1 MRSIGARLALWYTL
15 AATVAFAGL
24 SVAGYFMLERYLVH
38 GLDLLNAAEF
48 EQIKAH
54 LGPDHETLSTAVI
67 ETRIRETTEYASV
80 LFYIDVH
87 GKTVGTVFRSSN
99 LHGETIPDIP
109 GQRIFN
115 AGLPDKGLMRVGEFI
130 LAPYDVMVATPL
142 APVLSVM
149 EGYVEVCAAL
159 MAIMLVVSAALGFG
173 LSRLALRPL
182 RSIQSTANR
191 IRSDNLTERIP
202 VANVSDEISNLA
214 RLLNQMFDRLE
225 SAFNQIRRFSADASH
240 ELKTPLSLMRL
251 HAEKML
257 MEGGL
262 SQGQQE
268 AVAAQLEELDRLNEI
283 VEDLLFLS
291 RAEARAITLHPQL
304 QAPTLFLL
312 SFEQDARVLAEHEDV
327 QCTLLHRGDGAV
339 SFDPKWIRQV
349 LLNLGAFNWAR
360 SPTYRI
366 PRWAKVI
373 SLIVGIAMFVWP
385 LVHRDPITNL
395 TLWCSLVF
403 LLDPI
408 NLKLRRPSMFGDWQ
422 RGWYGRTLA
431 AFSGGLIC
439 GLLWEF
445 WNYWALAKWT
455 YHLPFLGSAEHYR
468 YFEMPIIG
476 LLGFLPFGIEC
487 WIMWQMLR
495 IPLDGLAEELPNDR
509 KLI

>member
-54 LGPDHETLSTAVI
+54 LGPDHETLSAAVI
-67 ETRIRETTEYASV
+67 EVRIRETTEYASV

-87 GKTVGTVFRSSN
+87 GHKVGTVFRSSN
-99 LHGETIPDIP
+99 LHGETIPDVP

-115 AGLPDKGLMRVGEFI
+115 AALPDKGLMRVGEFI

-142 APVLSVM
+142 APVQSVM
-149 EGYVEVCAAL
+149 DGYVEVCAAL
-159 MAIMLVVSAALGFG
+159 MAIMLLVSGAVGFA
-173 LSRLALRPL
+173 LSRLALSPL

-251 HAEKML
+251 QAEKLL
-257 MEGGL
+257 MEGTL
-262 SQGQQE
+262 THLQQE
-268 AVAAQLEELDRLNEI
+268 AVAAQVEELDRLNEI

-291 RAEARAITLHPQL
+291 RAEARAITLHPRL
-304 QAPTLFLL
+304 QMPAPFLQ
-312 SFEQDARVLAEHEDV
+312 SFEQDARVLAEHEGV
-327 QCTLLHRGDGAV
+327 RYSMLHQGEGGV

-349 LLNLGAFNWAR
+349 LLNLVKNSLNVSPAGSHIRVQSTLTETAWSVFVEDEGPGVPAEQREHIFERFVRVANSKRPDDRGSGLGLAICRSIIDLHGGRIFAAAAAAGGLRVTFEIPTDGKRLAVATPAGAFTLPELR
-360 SPTYRI
+360 DGPPLSPH
-366 PRWAKVI
+366 
-373 SLIVGIAMFVWP
+373 S
-385 LVHRDPITNL
+385 
-395 TLWCSLVF
+395 S
-403 LLDPI
+403 
-408 NLKLRRPSMFGDWQ
+408 Q
-422 RGWYGRTLA
+422 
-431 AFSGGLIC
+431 
-439 GLLWEF
+439 
-445 WNYWALAKWT
+445 
-455 YHLPFLGSAEHYR
+455 
-468 YFEMPIIG
+468 
-476 LLGFLPFGIEC
+476 
-487 WIMWQMLR
+487 
-495 IPLDGLAEELPNDR
+495 
-509 KLI
+509 

>member
-1 MRSIGARLALWYTL
+1 MRSIGARLALWYTS
-15 AATVAFAGL
+15 AAIVAFAAL
-24 SVAGYFMLERYLVH
+24 SVVGYFMLQGYLVH
-38 GLDLLNAAEF
+38 GLDLLNSAEF

-99 LHGETIPDIP
+99 LHGETIPDLP

-142 APVLSVM
+142 APVLTVM

-159 MAIMLVVSAALGFG
+159 MAIMLVVSAAIGFG

-202 VANVSDEISNLA
+202 VANVKDEISNLA

-262 SQGQQE
+262 SQSQQE

-304 QAPTLFLL
+304 QAPTPFLL
-312 SFEQDARVLAEHEDV
+312 SFEQDARVLAEHEGV
-327 QCTLLHRGDGAV
+327 QCTLIHRGEGAV

-349 LLNLGAFNWAR
+349 LLNLVKNSLNV
-360 SPTYRI
+360 SPSGSH
-366 PRWAKVI
+366 I
-373 SLIVGIAMFVWP
+373 SILSDLSEAGWTVSVEDQGPGVSPEQREHIFERFVRVGNSKHP
-385 LVHRDPITNL
+385 DE
-395 TLWCSLVF
+395 
-403 LLDPI
+403 
-408 NLKLRRPSMFGDWQ
+408 
-422 RGWYGRTLA
+422 RGT
-431 AFSGGLIC
+431 GL
-439 GLLWEF
+439 
-445 WNYWALAKWT
+445 
-455 YHLPFLGSAEHYR
+455 
-468 YFEMPIIG
+468 
-476 LLGFLPFGIEC
+476 
-487 WIMWQMLR
+487 
-495 IPLDGLAEELPNDR
+495 GLAICRSIVDLHGGRIFASPASRSSGLCVTFVICADDRPLQAPAEAKPFTLPQ
-509 KLI
+509 LQGEASS

>member
-15 AATVAFAGL
+15 AAIVAFAAL
-24 SVAGYFMLERYLVH
+24 SVVGYFMLQGYLVH
-38 GLDLLNAAEF
+38 GLDLLNSAEF

-54 LGPDHETLSTAVI
+54 LGPDHETLKTDVI

-99 LHGETIPDIP
+99 LHGETIPDVP

-159 MAIMLVVSAALGFG
+159 MAIMLVVSAAIGFG

-202 VANVSDEISNLA
+202 VANVRDEISNLA

-262 SQGQQE
+262 SQAQQE

-291 RAEARAITLHPQL
+291 RAEARAITLHPQP
-304 QAPTLFLL
+304 QAPTPFLL
-312 SFEQDARVLAEHEDV
+312 SFEQDARVLAEHEGV
-327 QCTLLHRGDGAV
+327 QCTLIHRGEGAV

-349 LLNLGAFNWAR
+349 LLNLVKNSLNVSQSGSHISILSDLSEAGWAVSVEDQGPGVSPEQREHIFERFVRVGNSKCPDERGTGLGLAICR
-360 SPTYRI
+360 SIVDLHGGRI
-366 PRWAKVI
+366 FASPA
-373 SLIVGIAMFVWP
+373 
-385 LVHRDPITNL
+385 
-395 TLWCSLVF
+395 
-403 LLDPI
+403 
-408 NLKLRRPSMFGDWQ
+408 
-422 RGWYGRTLA
+422 
-431 AFSGGLIC
+431 SGGS
-439 GLLWEF
+439 GLRVTFIVPADGRELSAPADLRPF
-445 WNYWALAKWT
+445 ALPHFEAEA
-455 YHLPFLGSAEHYR
+455 PSSAHSA
-468 YFEMPIIG
+468 
-476 LLGFLPFGIEC
+476 
-487 WIMWQMLR
+487 Q
-495 IPLDGLAEELPNDR
+495 
-509 KLI
+509 